1 MFYLGSLIIHQA
13 LDLQGQGAAAGV
25 LCAACSVCLRGWGPG
40 LDSASP
46 ELNAVPAPDTGQAT
60 SSETLALPACLS
72 LEQSECR
79 PEPKRSLGVDGD
91 VKGGGGRPQGSRWRL
106 LCAKG
111 AAVHS

>member
-1 MFYLGSLIIHQA
+1 MGPSDLRMFYLGSLIIHQA

-60 SSETLALPACLS
+60 SSETLALPS
-72 LEQSECR
+72 LPVPGAERVQTR
-79 PEPKRSLGVDGD
+79 AQKEPR
-91 VKGGGGRPQGSRWRL
+91 GGR
-106 LCAKG
+106 
-111 AAVHS
+111 